1 MDLIRSQ
8 YQPILTLDYMKT
20 EPENKI
26 FDRKSAR
33 IKPSDLAET
42 ISGFANADGGTVV
55 IGINDKTRE
64 LEGIKI
70 IGDKIGDLMSAH
82 KDHCAPMPQCTIEK
96 LDITNAQGQPDALLL
111 IPMEYF

>member
-1 MDLIRSQ
+1 MDQIRSQ
-8 YQPILTLDYMKT
+8 YQPILTLDYMMR

-33 IKPSDLAET
+33 IKPSDLAKT

-64 LEGIKI
+64 LEGVKL
-70 IGDKIGDLMSAH
+70 IGDRVGDLMSAH
-82 KDHCAPMPQCTIEK
+82 KNHCAPMPQCTIEK
-96 LDITNAQGQPDALLL
+96 LDIINARALFDT
-111 IPMEYF
+111 Y